1 MKQSPDSFQL
11 IAREEQSRDQWLAAK
26 AAADIGSC
34 IPLHKIPTEE
44 LEALQN
50 MVTVALRERDADY
63 IKFVEELPF

>member
-34 IPLHKIPTEE
+34 IPVSKIPTEE
-44 LEALQN
+44 LKELAQVVNIEL
-50 MVTVALRERDADY
+50 LERDKDY
-63 IKFVEELPF
+63 VKFVEEMPF

>member
-26 AAADIGSC
+26 AGADIGSC

-50 MVTVALRERDADY
+50 MLSVELWDRDKDY
-63 IKFVEELPF
+63 VKFVERMPF